1 MRNNKLYIELNEKDE
16 ITADDQEAAYADG
29 VVLDQACAQKWNR
42 DTCAVAALRVGVDSK
57 PDSVATAGCQ
67 VWVCDGGIEE
77 TARLRDEQPEATWI
91 PRIEIIR
98 PDVRYSFQ
106 NTAAGE
112 GFKYYVPDT
121 AALQRYSVANSS
133 ADLEKSLAR
142 AAELAFLAVWLHS
155 IDAERSA
162 KGFELD
168 MVERARLFYNG
179 ILWVS
184 GGATT
189 LNHVRCLGRA
199 DPRACAV
206 VPLQF
211 ARIYGMQQVKAALV
225 GSESAL
231 AGDAAIEAESESA

>member
-1 MRNNKLYIELNEKDE
+1 MRNNKIYIEINDKDD
-16 ITADDQEAAYADG
+16 ISANDLAIDSADG
-29 VVLDQACAQKWNR
+29 VVLDQACAREWNR
-42 DTCAVAALRVGVDSK
+42 DTCAVAALRVGVDSM

-77 TARLRDEQPEATWI
+77 TARLRDEQPEVIWI

-121 AALQRYSVANSS
+121 AALQRYSVANGS

-155 IDAERSA
+155 IDAERNG
-162 KGFELD
+162 KGFELN

-189 LNHVRCLGRA
+189 LNHVRCLGRE

-211 ARIYGMQQVKAALV
+211 ARMYGTQQVKAALV
-225 GSESAL
+225 GSESNP
-231 AGDAAIEAESESA
+231 AGSTVAEAGSESA